1 MTDRQRLLAL
11 FDAAFACKC
20 DLVIWQASEED
31 APDALMAWA
40 GTHRLHVEAYTGD
53 GLTCL
58 EVKPAH
64 SVGRIS
70 VYLEVAK

>member
-20 DLVIWQASEED
+20 DLVIWQASEKD

-40 GTHRLHVEAYTGD
+40 ETRRMHVEAYAG
-53 GLTCL
+53 GEMTCL

-64 SVGRIS
+64 SIGRIS
-70 VYLEVAK
+70 VYLEMSK